1 MRRVLSII
9 CLVAAAA
16 ALWAWHSGTFDQLAA
31 WAAGEQRAFQNQIA
45 RTLRGIRTGDAGA
58 VGLLLTLC
66 FSYGFFHAIGPGH
79 GKIVIGGYGLG
90 RQVPWLRL
98 SLISLASSLAQAVT
112 AIAVVYAGIWIF
124 QLGREALVGVT
135 ENYMAPLSYAAIG
148 LIGLWLVWRGLR
160 RLRASASHTHNHA
173 HAHHHHHD
181 HTHDHD
187 ENGTCNTCGHS
198 HGPTI
203 EQASNTNTLREALIL
218 IGGIALRPCTGALF
232 VLIITWQMGIA
243 LAGIAGAFAMALGT
257 ATVTIAVGLAAVGVR
272 GSMIESLS
280 GSRLTTTVIPL
291 IEIIAGG
298 VIALIASGFVL
309 RALS

>member
-1 MRRVLSII
+1 MRRVLSVIV
-9 CLVAAAA
+9 LVIAAA
-16 ALWAWHSGTFDQLAA
+16 ALWAWQSGAFDQLAA
-31 WAAGEQRAFQNQIA
+31 WAASEQRAFQNQIA
-45 RTLRGIRTGDAGA
+45 RTLRGIRAGDAGA

-79 GKIVIGGYGLG
+79 GKVVIGGYGLG
-90 RQVPWLRL
+90 RQVPWKRL

-160 RLRASASHTHNHA
+160 RLRTGANHDHT
-173 HAHHHHHD
+173 HHHD
-181 HTHDHD
+181 HDHDHD
-187 ENGTCNTCGHS
+187 GHGTCNTCGHS
-198 HGPTI
+198 HGPTV
-203 EQASNTNTLREALIL
+203 EQASNTNTLREALVL

-309 RALS
+309 RTIG